1 MNKII
6 PNSWEEKKFGEIG
19 KLQGGF
25 AFKSSKFK
33 KKGIPIIRI
42 SNLNNGKVD
51 LENLVYS
58 DHVDKLNNFLIK
70 KNDILIAM

>member
-33 KKGIPIIRI
+33 KFVK
-42 SNLNNGKVD
+42 NL
-51 LENLVYS
+51 Y
-58 DHVDKLNNFLIK
+58 
-70 KNDILIAM
+70 